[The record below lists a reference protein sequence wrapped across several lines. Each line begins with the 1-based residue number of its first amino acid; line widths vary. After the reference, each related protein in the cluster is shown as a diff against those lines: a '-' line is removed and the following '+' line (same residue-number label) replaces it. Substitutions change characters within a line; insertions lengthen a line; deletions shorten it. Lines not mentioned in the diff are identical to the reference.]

1 MRDGAV
7 VVGHTMRITLSIDH
21 RALDGATA
29 AKFLAHLVGLLENP
43 LAALA

>member
-1 MRDGAV
+1 MRV
-7 VVGHTMRITLSIDH
+7 TMSIDH

-29 AKFLAHLVGLLENP
+29 AKFLADLTALLENP